1 MDIAKIMLL
10 LVRSLLKFGE
20 PCSSLT
26 QVLILWMEE
35 RGM

>member
-10 LVRSLLKFGE
+10 LVRSLPKFGN
-20 PCSSLT
+20 PHRYLT

-35 RGM
+35 RDM

>member
-10 LVRSLLKFGE
+10 LVRSLPKFGK
-20 PCSSLT
+20 PRSYLT